1 MPSFSSV
8 RQTGRCDCS
17 TSLMTSSFSDEGYL
31 IRRLPHP
38 RSCFFEQ
45 PQGERLL
52 GDYLLQLLCLK
63 AQVLDLLRTGR
74 SCRIPGKPALACLKE
89 LLRPAVVQALGNPLA
104 PAQLGNA
111 GFAANPVQHDSDLVF
126 SRIVLARRAA
136 DVLYKLFGRPVRCP
150 GFLSHLRS
158 LNGYDEPEI
167 LLSSPHRFCPMSAD
181 AGHIPD
187 LPACLDRRLFDAV
200 GLARITDVA
209 FTTG

>member
-1 MPSFSSV
+1 MRDTSFVVSP
-8 RQTGRCDCS
+8 
-17 TSLMTSSFSDEGYL
+17 
-31 IRRLPHP
+31 IRDHA
-38 RSCFFEQ
+38 FFEQ

-52 GDYLLQLLCLK
+52 GDYLLQLLCLT
-63 AQVLDLLRTGR
+63 AQVLDLLRAGR

-181 AGHIPD
+181 AGQSSSRDGAGPFV
-187 LPACLDRRLFDAV
+187 PAMTSRNSSCRPRTMPPSFATSRV
-200 GLARITDVA
+200 FSASHAISCSATRS
-209 FTTG
+209 

>member
-1 MPSFSSV
+1 MRDTSFVVSP
-8 RQTGRCDCS
+8 
-17 TSLMTSSFSDEGYL
+17 
-31 IRRLPHP
+31 IRDHA
-38 RSCFFEQ
+38 FFEQ

-52 GDYLLQLLCLK
+52 GDYLLQLLCLT

-181 AGHIPD
+181 AGHLILRKRHVKTRALVEHD
-187 LPACLDRRLFDAV
+187 LTLCPMVLEEIA
-200 GLARITDVA
+200 GM
-209 FTTG
+209 